1 MTATRGPVPPDDEE
15 GASAARTALLRPRAC
30 ALARTGAGAPART
43 AARGS
48 ASLARQGL
56 RTRRGGAA
64 VEFALTLPVLLL
76 VFAGIVDL
84 STYVHA
90 RHDVQRAA
98 REGARLAAATRDP
111 DGTGAAEAAGSAHA
125 LAVLDAVGTPCG
137 SGCTAEAERLRADG
151 WGMVR
156 VRVTAPWTAPVGL
169 VPGLA
174 DSVSAQVTEL
184 ARGS

>member
-1 MTATRGPVPPDDEE
+1 M
-15 GASAARTALLRPRAC
+15 RTALLRPRAC

-48 ASLARQGL
+48 ASLARGVVLPGGSRQGL

-125 LAVLDAVGTPCG
+125 LAVLDALGTPCG
-137 SGCTAEAERLRADG
+137 GSCTVDAARFAAEG

-184 ARGS
+184 ARDP